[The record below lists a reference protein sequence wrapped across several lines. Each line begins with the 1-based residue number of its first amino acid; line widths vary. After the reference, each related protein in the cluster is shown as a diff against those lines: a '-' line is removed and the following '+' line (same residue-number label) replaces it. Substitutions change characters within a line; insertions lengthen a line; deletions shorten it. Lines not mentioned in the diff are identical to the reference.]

1 MACEVT
7 GGDQRRKVVVKARSG
22 SNGVGLKKIN
32 KINDLAGPEGFF
44 SVLLKF
50 SNDFKRLY
58 CS

>member
-1 MACEVT
+1 MIGLVMACEVT

-44 SVLLKF
+44 LCRPKILQ
-50 SNDFKRLY
+50 
-58 CS
+58 